1 MAGEVGIK
9 IKVSAKDADRNLNKL
24 KNSSNRLQESF
35 SKLQKRSNGAANNI
49 RKTGLAAKTASKGVN
64 ALNRAV
70 RNLVLGFGAFQA
82 GKFVIFQAAQLETQT
97 KALTVLT
104 GSAEKAKQIVQE
116 IKEFG
121 AVTPFKSSELIE
133 VAKRMKA
140 FGFETEEVV
149 DITKRIAD
157 VAGTAGADINNVALA
172 IGKVQAKNKFM
183 QEENVMLL
191 EKGINVT
198 KELEKIM
205 GMNGETLAKAMSK
218 GEVGADKFVQALIN
232 LTSKGGEFFEGASKQ
247 SDTLAGK
254 FSTLVDNVETFAQ
267 NLGKLFEPGL
277 KFILDELNKIASE
290 FNKIV
295 KLLTDSQIGASNRN
309 VGSAAFKARFGLQS
323 EAVEDVVKAVSLLDT
338 TFIKSEEDAQKL
350 IGQLDRISN
359 VIKLVRGPD
368 SPEVLD
374 RRGLLDP
381 IIEAINQID
390 ILRTEVAKIQQG
402 FNQTENAEK
411 NEESTENVLNTNK
424 FINIEL
430 DKRIQ
435 KGFTL
440 NEGAKKLNQ
449 TLEKQSQIQQEI
461 TNILA
466 SGMTNAVMGLIDGTR
481 TLGQALA
488 DIAKQLA
495 SMFLNRAFSSIF
507 SNMFGGGGGGGI
519 GGGALPP
526 APIYVAAQGGFS
538 RSGGFKAFQSG
549 GVVNSPTMGM
559 VGEGGESEYII
570 PASKMSG
577 AMSRY
582 SAGARGGAVIPGGS
596 GDSGT
601 VAGSSGNTVVEYT
614 GPTLNFNGD
623 EYVPKSAVPEIIGAA
638 TKQGAMA
645 GKAQVLGTLRNSRSQ
660 RASLG
665 L

>member
-1 MAGEVGIK
+1 VAGEVGIK

-495 SMFLNRAFSSIF
+495 SMFLNKAFSSLF
-507 SNMFGGGGGGGI
+507 SNMFSGGGGGGGDVFAGFNRGPAAVPTMSSFST
-519 GGGALPP
+519 GG
-526 APIYVAAQGGFS
+526 YV
-538 RSGGFKAFQSG
+538 SG
-549 GVVNSPTMGM
+549 PTMGL
-559 VGEGGESEYII
+559 VGEAGESEYVI

-601 VAGSSGNTVVEYT
+601 VAGGTGNTVVEYT

-645 GKAQVLGTLRNSRSQ
+645 GKAQTFNALKNSRSQ

>member
-9 IKVSAKDADRNLNKL
+9 IKVSAKDATRNLSKL
-24 KNSSNRLQESF
+24 KNLSNRLQESF
-35 SKLQKRSNGAANNI
+35 NRLKNRSNGAANNI
-49 RKTGLAAKTASKGVN
+49 RKTGIAAKTASKGVN

-70 RNLVLGFGAFQA
+70 RNLVIGFSVFQT
-82 GKFVIFQAAQLETQT
+82 GRFVIFQTAELEKQT

-104 GSAEKAKQIVQE
+104 GSAATAQKIVQE

-140 FGFETEEVV
+140 FGFETEKVV

-157 VAGTAGADINNVALA
+157 IAGTAGADINNVALA

-232 LTSKGGEFFEGASKQ
+232 LTSEGGEFFGGASAQ

-254 FSTLVDNVETFAQ
+254 FSTLVDNIETLSQ
-267 NLGKLFEPGL
+267 RIGEKLEPVL
-277 KFILDELNKIASE
+277 KSALDTAIALVTRINQAIAAGSITDIDKKAFKRQAEGIVQDQAGFMPGGPFGMGEVSVDFQGQE
-290 FNKIV
+290 FKGQPAGV
-295 KLLTDSQIGASNRN
+295 TSQITNA
-309 VGSAAFKARFGLQS
+309 
-323 EAVEDVVKAVSLLDT
+323 
-338 TFIKSEEDAQKL
+338 L
-350 IGQLDRISN
+350 IN
-359 VIKLVRGPD
+359 
-368 SPEVLD
+368 
-374 RRGLLDP
+374 
-381 IIEAINQID
+381 A
-390 ILRTEVAKIQQG
+390 EVAKRMKEQLDLQAKLADAG
-402 FNQTENAEK
+402 NKTLKTTKDKNTELN
-411 NEESTENVLNTNK
+411 NSLNTTN
-424 FINIEL
+424 
-430 DKRIQ
+430 Q
-435 KGFTL
+435 L
-440 NEGAKKLNQ
+440 NTATTQLNQ
-449 TLEKQSQIQQEI
+449 TLEKQRQTQQEI

-466 SGMTNAVMGLIDGTR
+466 SGMTNAVMGLIEGTK

-495 SMFLNRAFSSIF
+495 SMFLNKAFSSIF
-507 SNMFGGGGGGGI
+507 GGMFGGGGGMSAGGYYSSTTGLGI
-519 GGGALPP
+519 AGPNFGLAEGG
-526 APIYVAAQGGFS
+526 Y
-538 RSGGFKAFQSG
+538 
-549 GVVNSPTMGM
+549 VNSASLKMI
-559 VGEGGESEYII
+559 GEGGEPEYVI
-570 PASKMSG
+570 PASKMAG
-577 AMSRY
+577 AMNRF
-582 SAGARGGAVIPGGS
+582 SAGARGGSVIPGGS

-601 VAGSSGNTVVEYT
+601 VAGSSGNAIVEYT
-614 GPTLNFNGD
+614 GPVLNFNGD
-623 EYVPKSAVPEIIGAA
+623 EYVPKSAVPDIIGAA

-645 GKAQVLGTLRNSRSQ
+645 GKAQVIGTLKNSRSQ

>member
-9 IKVSAKDADRNLNKL
+9 IKVSAKDATRNLSKL
-24 KNSSNRLQESF
+24 KNLSNRLQESF
-35 SKLQKRSNGAANNI
+35 NRLKNRSNGAANNI
-49 RKTGLAAKTASKGVN
+49 RKTGIAAKTASKGVN

-70 RNLVLGFGAFQA
+70 RNLVIGFSVFQT
-82 GKFVIFQAAQLETQT
+82 GRFVIFQTAELEKQT

-104 GSAEKAKQIVQE
+104 GSAATAQKIVQE

-140 FGFETEEVV
+140 FGFETEKVV

-157 VAGTAGADINNVALA
+157 IAGTAGADINNVALA

-232 LTSKGGEFFEGASKQ
+232 LTSEGGEFFGGASAQ

-254 FSTLVDNVETFAQ
+254 FSTLVDNIETLSQ
-267 NLGKLFEPGL
+267 RIGEKLEPVL
-277 KFILDELNKIASE
+277 KSALDTAIALVTRINQAIAAGSITDIDKKAFKRQAEGIVQDQAGFMPGGPFGMGEVSVDFQGQE
-290 FNKIV
+290 FKGQPAGV
-295 KLLTDSQIGASNRN
+295 TSQITNA
-309 VGSAAFKARFGLQS
+309 
-323 EAVEDVVKAVSLLDT
+323 
-338 TFIKSEEDAQKL
+338 L
-350 IGQLDRISN
+350 IN
-359 VIKLVRGPD
+359 
-368 SPEVLD
+368 
-374 RRGLLDP
+374 
-381 IIEAINQID
+381 A
-390 ILRTEVAKIQQG
+390 EVAKRMKEQLDLQAKLADAG
-402 FNQTENAEK
+402 NKTLKTTKDKNTELN
-411 NEESTENVLNTNK
+411 NSLNTTN
-424 FINIEL
+424 
-430 DKRIQ
+430 Q
-435 KGFTL
+435 L
-440 NEGAKKLNQ
+440 NTATTQLNQ
-449 TLEKQSQIQQEI
+449 TLEKQRQTQQEI

-466 SGMTNAVMGLIDGTR
+466 SGMTNAVMGLIEGTK

-495 SMFLNRAFSSIF
+495 SMFLNKAFSSIF
-507 SNMFGGGGGGGI
+507 GGMFGGGGGMSAGGYYSSTTGLGI
-519 GGGALPP
+519 AGPNFGLAEGG
-526 APIYVAAQGGFS
+526 Y
-538 RSGGFKAFQSG
+538 
-549 GVVNSPTMGM
+549 VNSASLKMI
-559 VGEGGESEYII
+559 GEGGEPEYVI
-570 PASKMSG
+570 PASKMAG
-577 AMSRY
+577 AMNRF
-582 SAGARGGAVIPGGS
+582 SAGARGGSVIPGGS

-601 VAGSSGNTVVEYT
+601 VAGSSGNAIVEYT
-614 GPTLNFNGD
+614 GPVLNFNGD

-645 GKAQVLGTLRNSRSQ
+645 GKAQTINALRNSRSQ

>member
-495 SMFLNRAFSSIF
+495 SMFLNKAFSSIF
-507 SNMFGGGGGGGI
+507 GGMFGGGGMSAGGYYSSTTGLGI
-519 GGGALPP
+519 AGPNFGLAEGG
-526 APIYVAAQGGFS
+526 Y
-538 RSGGFKAFQSG
+538 
-549 GVVNSPTMGM
+549 VNSASLKMI
-559 VGEGGESEYII
+559 GEGGEPEYVI
-570 PASKMSG
+570 PASKMAG
-577 AMSRY
+577 AMSRF
-582 SAGARGGAVIPGGS
+582 SSGARGGSVIPGGS
-596 GDSGT
+596 GSSGT
-601 VAGSSGNTVVEYT
+601 VAGGSGNTVVEYT

-638 TKQGAMA
+638 SKQGAIA

>member
-9 IKVSAKDADRNLNKL
+9 IKVSAKDATRNLSKL
-24 KNSSNRLQESF
+24 KNLSNRLQESF
-35 SKLQKRSNGAANNI
+35 NRLKNRSNGAANNI
-49 RKTGLAAKTASKGVN
+49 RKTGIAAKTASKGVN

-70 RNLVLGFGAFQA
+70 RNLVIGFSVLQTGR
-82 GKFVIFQAAQLETQT
+82 FVIFQTAELEKQT

-104 GSAEKAKQIVQE
+104 GSAATAQKIVQE

-140 FGFETEEVV
+140 FGFETEKVV

-232 LTSKGGEFFEGASKQ
+232 LTSEGGEFFGGASAQ

-254 FSTLVDNVETFAQ
+254 FSTLVDNIETLSQRIGEKLEPVLKSALDTAIALVTRINQAIAAGSITDRDKKALRQQALGIVEEQTTPLQRSMFGMGEVSVDFQGQEFKGQPAGVTSQ
-267 NLGKLFEPGL
+267 ITNALINAEVAKRMKEQLDLQAKLADAGNKTL
-277 KFILDELNKIASE
+277 KTTKDKNNELNKS
-290 FNKIV
+290 
-295 KLLTDSQIGASNRN
+295 
-309 VGSAAFKARFGLQS
+309 
-323 EAVEDVVKAVSLLDT
+323 
-338 TFIKSEEDAQKL
+338 
-350 IGQLDRISN
+350 
-359 VIKLVRGPD
+359 
-368 SPEVLD
+368 
-374 RRGLLDP
+374 
-381 IIEAINQID
+381 
-390 ILRTEVAKIQQG
+390 
-402 FNQTENAEK
+402 
-411 NEESTENVLNTNK
+411 LNTTNQLTTA
-424 FINIEL
+424 NT
-430 DKRIQ
+430 Q
-435 KGFTL
+435 L
-440 NEGAKKLNQ
+440 NEK
-449 TLEKQSQIQQEI
+449 LEKQRQTQQEI

-466 SGMTNAVMGLIDGTR
+466 SGMTNAVMGLIEGTK

-495 SMFLNRAFSSIF
+495 SMFLNKAFSSIF
-507 SNMFGGGGGGGI
+507 SNMFGGGVSGVGPVASGSAYAGML
-519 GGGALPP
+519 GGAVGLYSS
-526 APIYVAAQGGFS
+526 AGS
-538 RSGGFKAFQSG
+538 FKAFRQG
-549 GVVNSPTMGM
+549 GIVTSPTMGII
-559 VGEGGESEYII
+559 GEGGEPEYVI

-582 SAGARGGAVIPGGS
+582 SAGARGGSVIPGGS

-614 GPTLNFNGD
+614 GPVLNFNGD

-645 GKAQVLGTLRNSRSQ
+645 GKAQTINALRNSRSQ

>member
-1 MAGEVGIK
+1 VAGEVGIK

-424 FINIEL
+424 FINTEL

-495 SMFLNRAFSSIF
+495 SMFLNKAFSSLF
-507 SNMFGGGGGGGI
+507 SNMFGGGIGGGGGDVFAGFNRGPAAVPTMSSFST
-519 GGGALPP
+519 GG
-526 APIYVAAQGGFS
+526 YV
-538 RSGGFKAFQSG
+538 SG
-549 GVVNSPTMGM
+549 PTMGL
-559 VGEGGESEYII
+559 VGEAGESEYVI

-596 GDSGT
+596 HESGT

-645 GKAQVLGTLRNSRSQ
+645 GKAQTFNALKNSRSQ

>member
-495 SMFLNRAFSSIF
+495 SMFLNKAFSSLF
-507 SNMFGGGGGGGI
+507 SNMFSGGGGGGGDVFAGFNRGPAAVPTMSSFST
-519 GGGALPP
+519 GG
-526 APIYVAAQGGFS
+526 YV
-538 RSGGFKAFQSG
+538 SG
-549 GVVNSPTMGM
+549 PTMGL
-559 VGEGGESEYII
+559 VGEAGESEYVI

-601 VAGSSGNTVVEYT
+601 VAGGTGNTVVEYT

-645 GKAQVLGTLRNSRSQ
+645 GKAQTFNALKNSRSQ

>member
-1 MAGEVGIK
+1 VAGEVGIK

-424 FINIEL
+424 FINTEL

-495 SMFLNRAFSSIF
+495 SMFLNKAFSSLF
-507 SNMFGGGGGGGI
+507 SNMFGGGIGGGGGDVFAGFNRGPAAVPTMSSFST
-519 GGGALPP
+519 GG
-526 APIYVAAQGGFS
+526 YV
-538 RSGGFKAFQSG
+538 SG
-549 GVVNSPTMGM
+549 PTMGL
-559 VGEGGESEYII
+559 VGEAGESEYVI

-596 GDSGT
+596 HESGT

-638 TKQGAMA
+638 TKRGAMA
-645 GKAQVLGTLRNSRSQ
+645 GKAQVLGTLKNSRSQ

>member
-424 FINIEL
+424 FINTEL

-495 SMFLNRAFSSIF
+495 SMFLNKAFSSLF
-507 SNMFGGGGGGGI
+507 SNMFGGGIGGGGGDVFAGFNRGPAAVPTMSSFST
-519 GGGALPP
+519 GG
-526 APIYVAAQGGFS
+526 YV
-538 RSGGFKAFQSG
+538 SG
-549 GVVNSPTMGM
+549 PTMGL
-559 VGEGGESEYII
+559 VGEAGESEYVI

-596 GDSGT
+596 HESGT

>member
-1 MAGEVGIK
+1 VAGEVGIK

-424 FINIEL
+424 FINTEL

-495 SMFLNRAFSSIF
+495 SMFLNKAFSSLF
-507 SNMFGGGGGGGI
+507 SNMFGGGIGGGGGDVFAGFNRGPAAVPTMSSFST
-519 GGGALPP
+519 GG
-526 APIYVAAQGGFS
+526 YV
-538 RSGGFKAFQSG
+538 SG
-549 GVVNSPTMGM
+549 PTMGL
-559 VGEGGESEYII
+559 VGEAGESEYVI

-596 GDSGT
+596 HESGT

-623 EYVPKSAVPEIIGAA
+623 EYVPKSAVPDIIGAA
-638 TKQGAMA
+638 AKRGAVA

>member
-1 MAGEVGIK
+1 VAGEVGIK

-424 FINIEL
+424 FINTEL

-495 SMFLNRAFSSIF
+495 SMFLNKAFSSLF
-507 SNMFGGGGGGGI
+507 SNMFGGGIGGGGGDVFAGFNRGPAAVPTMSSFST
-519 GGGALPP
+519 GG
-526 APIYVAAQGGFS
+526 YV
-538 RSGGFKAFQSG
+538 SG
-549 GVVNSPTMGM
+549 PTMGL
-559 VGEGGESEYII
+559 VGEAGESEYVI

-596 GDSGT
+596 HESGT

>member
-495 SMFLNRAFSSIF
+495 SMFLNKAFSSIF
-507 SNMFGGGGGGGI
+507 GGMFGGGGMSAGGYYSSTTGLGI
-519 GGGALPP
+519 AGPNFGLAEGG
-526 APIYVAAQGGFS
+526 Y
-538 RSGGFKAFQSG
+538 
-549 GVVNSPTMGM
+549 VNSASLKMI
-559 VGEGGESEYII
+559 GEGGEPEYVI
-570 PASKMSG
+570 PASKMAG
-577 AMSRY
+577 AMSRF
-582 SAGARGGAVIPGGS
+582 SSGARGGSVIPGGS
-596 GDSGT
+596 GSSGT
-601 VAGSSGNTVVEYT
+601 VAGGSGNTVVEYT

-638 TKQGAMA
+638 SKQGAMA
-645 GKAQVLGTLRNSRSQ
+645 GKAQVIGTLRNSRSQ
-660 RASLG
+660 RSSLG

>member
-9 IKVSAKDADRNLNKL
+9 IKVSAKDATRNLSKL
-24 KNSSNRLQESF
+24 KNLSNRLQESF
-35 SKLQKRSNGAANNI
+35 NRLKNRSNGAANNI
-49 RKTGLAAKTASKGVN
+49 RKTGIAAKTASKGVN

-70 RNLVLGFGAFQA
+70 RNLVIGFSVFQT
-82 GKFVIFQAAQLETQT
+82 GRFVIFQTAELEKQT

-104 GSAEKAKQIVQE
+104 GSAATAQKIVQE

-140 FGFETEEVV
+140 FGFETEKVV

-157 VAGTAGADINNVALA
+157 IAGTAGADINNVALA

-232 LTSKGGEFFEGASKQ
+232 LTSEGGEFFGGASAQ

-254 FSTLVDNVETFAQ
+254 FSTLVDNIETLSQ
-267 NLGKLFEPGL
+267 RIGEKLEPVL
-277 KFILDELNKIASE
+277 KSALDTAIALVTRINQAIAAGSITDIDKKAFKRQAEGIVQDQAGFMPGGPFGMGEVSVDFQGQE
-290 FNKIV
+290 FKGQPAGV
-295 KLLTDSQIGASNRN
+295 TSQITNA
-309 VGSAAFKARFGLQS
+309 
-323 EAVEDVVKAVSLLDT
+323 
-338 TFIKSEEDAQKL
+338 L
-350 IGQLDRISN
+350 IN
-359 VIKLVRGPD
+359 
-368 SPEVLD
+368 
-374 RRGLLDP
+374 
-381 IIEAINQID
+381 A
-390 ILRTEVAKIQQG
+390 EVAKRMKEQLDLQAKLADAG
-402 FNQTENAEK
+402 NKTLKTTKDKNTELN
-411 NEESTENVLNTNK
+411 NSLNTTN
-424 FINIEL
+424 
-430 DKRIQ
+430 Q
-435 KGFTL
+435 L
-440 NEGAKKLNQ
+440 NTATTQLNQ
-449 TLEKQSQIQQEI
+449 TLEKQRQTQQEI

-466 SGMTNAVMGLIDGTR
+466 SGMTNAVMGLIEGTK

-495 SMFLNRAFSSIF
+495 SMFLNKAFSSIF
-507 SNMFGGGGGGGI
+507 GGMFGGGGGMSAGGYYSSTTGLGIAGPNFGLAEGGYVTSAGLKMI
-519 GGGALPP
+519 GEA
-526 APIYVAAQGGFS
+526 
-538 RSGGFKAFQSG
+538 
-549 GVVNSPTMGM
+549 
-559 VGEGGESEYII
+559 GESEYVI

-596 GDSGT
+596 HESGT
-601 VAGSSGNTVVEYT
+601 VAGSSGNAIVEYT
-614 GPTLNFNGD
+614 GPVLNFNGD
-623 EYVPKSAVPEIIGAA
+623 EYVPKSAVPDIIGAA

-645 GKAQVLGTLRNSRSQ
+645 GKAQTINTLKNSRSQ